1 STMFRRVLGQPPS
14 AFQAG
19 ALRSPG
25 GP

>member
-1 STMFRRVLGQPPS
+1 MFRRVLGQPPS

>member
-1 STMFRRVLGQPPS
+1 RVLGQPPS